1 MGVKLRM
8 KLAITSLLVLVGAA
22 SAQMQTVEDR
32 VESGMNVWATTM
44 AHCRE
49 NSGEGD
55 KVDEKKFKA
64 CKKCFSGVGDWINE
78 DGLKR
83 GMACLQ
89 EFEPQTVE
97 TCGEMMK
104 KLPESNFDQVEVGKV
119 LVCWENVHL
128 KNIGEK
134 CLKATGDKN
143 INLLSRSFL
152 ERTRKSKEIQPNQ
165 ASSKECLRACSLKVA
180 VFMPMKETTT
190 GLLSVSPVLTEPC
203 PCTRVRK

>member
-1 MGVKLRM
+1 M

-22 SAQMQTVEDR
+22 SAQVQTVEDR

-55 KVDEKKFKA
+55 KVDKKKFKA

-89 EFEPQTVE
+89 EFEPKTIE
-97 TCGEMMK
+97 SCGK
-104 KLPESNFDQVEVGKV
+104 KKFKACKKCFSGVGD
-119 LVCWENVHL
+119 WINEDGL
-128 KNIGEK
+128 KRG
-134 CLKATGDKN
+134 
-143 INLLSRSFL
+143 
-152 ERTRKSKEIQPNQ
+152 
-165 ASSKECLRACSLKVA
+165 
-180 VFMPMKETTT
+180 M
-190 GLLSVSPVLTEPC
+190 
-203 PCTRVRK
+203 